1 MISRKILRNLDYV
14 INHTITTIAIGLF
27 LVIMG
32 VLELIENVFVM
43 FESPFQIYQSVILIG
58 ATSSI
63 RGIIDF
69 IDGYDKISPKDK
81 A

>member
-1 MISRKILRNLDYV
+1 
-14 INHTITTIAIGLF
+14 
-27 LVIMG
+27 MG